1 MVNLI
6 KNYSVELGKGDLE
19 AIIKRA
25 VQAET
30 CRHVLSIDFHINAG
44 SEDRFQYTPAS
55 LGKVVV
61 KLGEVLNARSMISP
75 QPV

>member
-6 KNYSVELGKGDLE
+6 KNYSVELGKDDLV

-25 VQAET
+25 VEAET

-44 SEDRFQYTPAS
+44 SEDRFQYTPPS

-61 KLGEVLNARSMISP
+61 KLGEPIKEFDYRHM
-75 QPV
+75 